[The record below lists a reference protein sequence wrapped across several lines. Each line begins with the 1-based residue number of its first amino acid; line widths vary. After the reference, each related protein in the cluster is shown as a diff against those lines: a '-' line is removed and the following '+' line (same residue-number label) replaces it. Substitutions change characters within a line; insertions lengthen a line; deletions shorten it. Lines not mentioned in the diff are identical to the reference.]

1 MYHSFFIHSSVNG
14 HLGCFHVLATVS
26 SAAMNNGIHAS
37 FSILVSL
44 GYMPTGGIAGSY
56 GGFIP
61 RFLRNLHTV
70 FHNGCINLCSK
81 QEVKR
86 VPFSP
91 HPLQYL
97 SFVGFVWLAQL
108 SSGLECPSV
117 PPPGCSLLRSH
128 QETRCRL
135 AGHSRFHPHPTQTVP
150 LGGFCLDSVK
160 N

>member
-1 MYHSFFIHSSVNG
+1 MDYSPWGREDSDTTEELSLHFTSRKLQAILHS
-14 HLGCFHVLATVS
+14 
-26 SAAMNNGIHAS
+26 
-37 FSILVSL
+37 
-44 GYMPTGGIAGSY
+44 
-56 GGFIP
+56 
-61 RFLRNLHTV
+61 
-70 FHNGCINLCSK
+70 GCINLHSH
-81 QEVKR
+81 QEYKR

-150 LGGFCLDSVK
+150 LGGFCLDAVK